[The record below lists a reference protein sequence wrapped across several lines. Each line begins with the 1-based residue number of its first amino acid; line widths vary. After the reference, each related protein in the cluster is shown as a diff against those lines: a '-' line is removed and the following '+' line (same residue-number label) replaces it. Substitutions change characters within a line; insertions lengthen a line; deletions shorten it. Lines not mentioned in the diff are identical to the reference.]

1 MNSVILVG
9 SLQDSIWIILF
20 IVFSISIYVWTKK
33 QIGNELIAI
42 LITGFLV
49 FLLFYRYPNLIWLV
63 AIGVAI
69 YWIFGGELKNSI
81 KGMLI
86 AAPKK

>member
-1 MNSVILVG
+1 MSHLF
-9 SLQDSIWIILF
+9 LATTLEDTIWVILF

-49 FLLFYRYPNLIWLV
+49 FLLFYRYPNMIWLV
-63 AIGVAI
+63 ALGVFI
-69 YWIFGGELKNSI
+69 YYVFGSDI
-81 KGMLI
+81 KSGVKGLFST
-86 AAPKK
+86 KK

>member
-1 MNSVILVG
+1 MNSIILAT
-9 SLQDSIWIILF
+9 SLEDSIWIILF

-33 QIGNELIAI
+33 QIGNELISI

-69 YWIFGGELKNSI
+69 YWIFGSDLRNGIKNAFSL
-81 KGMLI
+81 GV
-86 AAPKK
+86 KK

>member
-1 MNSVILVG
+1 MNPVFLAT

-69 YWIFGGELKNSI
+69 YWIFGSDLRTGLKSWI
-81 KGMLI
+81 RIQK
-86 AAPKK
+86 

>member
-1 MNSVILVG
+1 MNSIILAT
-9 SLQDSIWIILF
+9 SLEDSIWIILF

-33 QIGNELIAI
+33 QIGNELISI

-69 YWIFGGELKNSI
+69 YWIFGSDLKNGI
-81 KGMLI
+81 KNAFSLGV
-86 AAPKK
+86 KK

>member
-1 MNSVILVG
+1 
-9 SLQDSIWIILF
+9 
-20 IVFSISIYVWTKK
+20 
-33 QIGNELIAI
+33 

-69 YWIFGGELKNSI
+69 YWIFGSDLRTGLKSWI
-81 KGMLI
+81 RIQK
-86 AAPKK
+86 